1 MLIGTFVAVDQG
13 YVGYIQTLSFGRQS
27 VVLIPVDERNASY
40 DVLFVN
46 ADNQSP
52 IKFGSARRCK
62 EKAREYLK
70 LSLDCPGLPAP
81 LEAVMPLKATRE
93 GAYRLE
99 WERKPPRARRRK

>member
-13 YVGYIQTLSFGRQS
+13 FVGYIQTLSFGRQS
-27 VVLIPVDERNASY
+27 VVLIPVDAKNANY

-52 IKFGSARRCK
+52 IKFGSARRCN

-81 LEAVMPLKATRE
+81 VEAVMPLKASRN
-93 GAYRLE
+93 GAYLLD
-99 WERKPPRARRRK
+99 WERKPAARKRR